1 MYNVNINGNKSTN
14 EVTTMNN
21 NNEFSVNIKK
31 DEFTVL
37 ENGGVVMH
45 FSPETLEELYSNADG
60 IEEVSWQRNW
70 HPESET
76 WALVSR
82 DVRLKMV
89 QNALID
95 FFESACVD
103 HIEKYLKA
111 HEEEIENATIEEN

>member
-1 MYNVNINGNKSTN
+1 MYNVNINGNNSI
-14 EVTTMNN
+14 EVTTMN

-31 DEFTVL
+31 DEIAVL
-37 ENGGVVMH
+37 EDGGVVMH

-60 IEEVSWQRNW
+60 IEEVSWLRDGW

-95 FFESACVD
+95 FFESACVE
-103 HIEKYLKA
+103 HIEKYLKE
-111 HEEEIENATIEEN
+111 HKEEIENATIEEN

>member
-1 MYNVNINGNKSTN
+1 MD
-14 EVTTMNN
+14 

-37 ENGGVVMH
+37 EDGGVVMH

-70 HPESET
+70 HPESGT
-76 WALVSR
+76 WAVVSR

-95 FFESACVD
+95 FFETACVE
-103 HIEKYLKA
+103 HIKNYLEEHK
-111 HEEEIENATIEEN
+111 EEIEQATIEEN